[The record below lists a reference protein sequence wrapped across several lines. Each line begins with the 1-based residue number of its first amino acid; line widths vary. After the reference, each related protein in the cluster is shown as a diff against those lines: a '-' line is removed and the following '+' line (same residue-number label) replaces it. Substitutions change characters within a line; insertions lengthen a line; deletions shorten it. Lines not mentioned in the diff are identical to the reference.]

1 MSQKVS
7 DGLGTKARD
16 AEEIKYGRKLDRLN
30 ASDAGTKPS
39 YLLFPLVLCSLAPW
53 GCPSPVRSFNSSAPR
68 GLPKRDGRAFC
79 VSEGNT

>member
-39 YLLFPLVLCSLAPW
+39 YLVFPLLLSYPERMREEEKRKHLETVS
-53 GCPSPVRSFNSSAPR
+53 CPLIPLGSP
-68 GLPKRDGRAFC
+68 
-79 VSEGNT
+79 

>member
-39 YLLFPLVLCSLAPW
+39 YLLFPLVLCS
-53 GCPSPVRSFNSSAPR
+53 SAPR
-68 GLPKRDGRAFC
+68 GLPKRKPR
-79 VSEGNT
+79 